1 MMRSF
6 FSAVGVLSAS
16 ALFGQN
22 AFAAPPVP
30 SGSHPRLFAPQLAA
44 LKTAAAT
51 KGTSSYTMVQECQ
64 SAITTPG
71 DFATRGGSDGNNW
84 PETAV
89 ACAFSYLTTG
99 NTAHLQAAIQYWQT
113 SLNDDQK
120 VGDGAGCVAGVSTD
134 WQTWAKSNNGSGGAP
149 PVILTVT
156 HDTDYAMRWYGPSIA
171 LVYDW
176 LNSAPGVTPALLQQT
191 QVCLT
196 AWNDFY
202 TGFGYHNKESGA
214 NYNAGYIVAKAF
226 AAVAL
231 GNENGSD
238 GHLWNEVVDNDFA
251 TLLVGKGLSGASGTV
266 GQPAGN
272 MVGGDWGEGWEYAPL
287 STAEYAAATNA
298 LESNGAPQ
306 AAMDAWNNSLILRTL
321 YGTTPSGKFQLCG
334 PGDCD
339 LTTPNVALNPNE
351 LDAVLLGTSSD
362 QAASWA
368 ANIKQAQ
375 SLTATNR
382 YETYI
387 YNALAEARKVTPA
400 DYTKQSTA
408 PALWYLARGTRE
420 MYTRSSWTDANAFW
434 AVFQSAPGL
443 NSDHQHFAASS
454 FVFSRGADDLIVDS
468 APYGGYA
475 TINSNA
481 LNADASNLSGSWART
496 QTPDSAAELLW
507 ARGTA
512 DATYAARSDIQH
524 AFDFNGTQ
532 SDLKYAHR
540 DWAMLPEGE
549 VVTIDRVHT
558 SAASNNM
565 YVQFHV
571 NTGGGGLSA
580 NGGVYSGKVGGSQV
594 AIHPVSI
601 GSATPTVSTPSATS
615 CNSYPGNDCDAARF
629 KLDVY
634 RVTIPGTW
642 ATAVHVIDGL
652 AATEQPAQVDSI
664 NDSNIDPG
672 NTNGGIMGASVFRA
686 NKQSYVVA
694 SSSQDGAAPATMTYS
709 VPGTSAGRH
718 IVFDAPEA
726 ADGSSAV
733 TATAANGRCSVSIS
747 AGSGKGLTGHPLMI
761 TIDSAANGCKV
772 SDSTTVTPGMPPPGG
787 GASSGGTSSGGTSS
801 GGTSSGGTSSGGTSS
816 GGSTITLPDGGTET
830 VLPDG
835 GVAFGAQ
842 AGASASGSCG
852 CELAGASSSG
862 TGACAAVGLMGAV
875 PLLRRRRRKESA
887 AKDADTK
894 S

>member
-30 SGSHPRLFAPQLAA
+30 SGSHPRLFASQLAA
-44 LKTAAAT
+44 LKTAATT
-51 KGTSSYTMVQECQ
+51 KGTSSATMVQECQ
-64 SAITTPG
+64 AAITTPS
-71 DFATRGGSDGNNW
+71 DYSTRGGSDGNNW
-84 PETAV
+84 PETAL

-99 NTAHLQAAIQYWQT
+99 NTTHLSTAIQYWQT

-120 VGDGAGCVAGVSTD
+120 VGDGLGCVAGVGTD
-134 WQTWAKSNNGSGGAP
+134 WETWAKSNNGSGGAP
-149 PVILTVT
+149 PIILTVT

-176 LNSAPGVTPALLQQT
+176 LNGAPGVTPALLAQT
-191 QVCLT
+191 QVCLG

-202 TGFGYHNKESGA
+202 TGYGYHNQESGA

-231 GNENGSD
+231 GNDNGND
-238 GHLWNEVVDNDFA
+238 GHLWTQIVDNDFA
-251 TLLVGKGLSGASGTV
+251 TLLVGKGLSGATGTV

-298 LESNGAPQ
+298 LESNGAPEPE
-306 AAMDAWNNSLILRTL
+306 MDAWNNSLVLRTI
-321 YGTTPSGKFQLCG
+321 YGTTPTGKFQLCG

-339 LTTPNVALNPNE
+339 ITTPNVAVDPNE
-351 LDAVLLGTSSD
+351 LDAVLVGTSSD

-368 ANIKQAQ
+368 ANIKKTQ
-375 SLTATNR
+375 SLTANNR

-387 YNALAEARKVTPA
+387 YNALAEARSVTPA
-400 DYTKQSTA
+400 DYTKQST
-408 PALWYLARGTRE
+408 PPPLWYLASGTRE
-420 MYTRSSWTDANAFW
+420 MYTRTSWTDANAFW
-434 AVFQSAPGL
+434 AVLQSAPFL
-443 NSDHQHFAASS
+443 NTDHQHFAASS

-481 LNADASNLSGSWART
+481 LNADTSNESGSWART
-496 QTPDSAAELLW
+496 QTIDSKAELLW

-524 AFDFNGTQ
+524 AFDFNGKP
-532 SDLKYAHR
+532 SDLTYAHR

-549 VVTIDRVHT
+549 VVTVDRVHT

-571 NTGGGGLSA
+571 NTGGGGLTA
-580 NGGVYSGKVGGSQV
+580 NGGNYSGKVGNSQV
-594 AIHPVSI
+594 VIHPVSI
-601 GSATPTVSTPSATS
+601 GSATPVVSTPTATDCS
-615 CNSYPGNDCDAARF
+615 SYPGNDCDAARF

-652 AATEQPAQVDSI
+652 ASTDSPAQVDSI

-672 NTNGGIMGASVFRA
+672 STNSGVMGASVFRST
-686 NKQSYVVA
+686 KQSYVVA
-694 SSSQDGAAPATMTYS
+694 SSAQDGAAPATMTYS
-709 VPGTSAGRH
+709 VPGASPGRH
-718 IVFDAPEA
+718 VVFDAAEA
-726 ADGSSAV
+726 SDGTSAV
-733 TATAANGRCSVSIS
+733 TATVSSGRCAVSIT
-747 AGSGKGLTGHPLMI
+747 AGSGKGLTGHPLMF
-761 TIDSAANGCKV
+761 TVDSAANGCKV
-772 SDSTTVTPGMPPPGG
+772 SDSTAV
-787 GASSGGTSSGGTSS
+787 SGGTAPPG
-801 GGTSSGGTSSGGTSS
+801 GGTSS
-816 GGSTITLPDGGTET
+816 GGSSGGGSGGGTTGSGSGGGSGSGSGGTVITLPDGGTET

-835 GVAFGAQ
+835 GVVFGAQ
-842 AGASASGSCG
+842 ATASASGSCG
-852 CELAGASSSG
+852 CELAGATSSG
-862 TGACAAVGLMGAV
+862 TGMCAVVGLMGAV
-875 PLLRRRRRKESA
+875 PLLRRRRRKNTSR
-887 AKDADTK
+887 
-894 S
+894 